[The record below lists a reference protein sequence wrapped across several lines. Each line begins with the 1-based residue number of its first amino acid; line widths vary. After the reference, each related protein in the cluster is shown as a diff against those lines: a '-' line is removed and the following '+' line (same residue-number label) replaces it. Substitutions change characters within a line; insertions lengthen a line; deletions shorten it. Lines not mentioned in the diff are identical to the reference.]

1 MANVRRDAGLLNLS
15 EDNDI
20 GLTPHDFRRTLG
32 RYAALLF
39 GGSRIVSQLLRHHTP
54 GLGTDRMA
62 AVSERYTEQEWS
74 KLREAMG
81 RVEESMIATSPR
93 VWNRLKGTDRPR
105 LDEVNDEPVT
115 IFATRNRR
123 IALDD

>member
-1 MANVRRDAGLLNLS
+1 
-15 EDNDI
+15 
-20 GLTPHDFRRTLG
+20 
-32 RYAALLF
+32 
-39 GGSRIVSQLLRHHTP
+39 RHHTP